1 MTILILGTPDSGKS
15 AFAEKLMDELSGES
29 EKIYIAT
36 MIPFGKEGEERV
48 KKHRKMRE
56 GKGYLTIECPT
67 CISRILSETDGT
79 ENKSCLLECL
89 TNLVGNEM
97 HSADNKDMDDERLI
111 DKITDDVMNL
121 MRKCGNLVIVSNHF
135 PQDDP
140 EYDEDT
146 KRYVRLTDLL
156 NKRISM
162 NTDRVYELKGGK
174 WVGK

>member
-15 AFAEKLMDELSGES
+15 AFAEKLMDELSGEP

-67 CISRILSETDGT
+67 DVSRILSETDEI

-89 TNLVGNEM
+89 TNLIGNEM
-97 HSADNKDMDDERLI
+97 HSGDNKDMDDERLL
-111 DKITDDVMNL
+111 DKITDDVL
-121 MRKCGNLVIVSNHF
+121 SLKRKCGNLVIVSNRF

-146 KRYVRLTDLL
+146 KRYVRMTDLL
-156 NKRISM
+156 NKRISI
-162 NTDRVYELKGGK
+162 NTDRVYELTGEG
-174 WVGK
+174 WVVK